1 MKQRRA
7 GKKLVD
13 IASEEE
19 ADTTHV
25 DEGDDDAIS
34 DLTHDEDAESNLDD
48 FLSEDD
54 GVPFGA
60 PTGLHE
66 MPLEFTRH
74 AHKTPKEYF
83 KHVVEWMVHNK
94 LNPAFQRE
102 DPLYRMAY
110 NKVDDLV
117 KGFAGSKFLSAAW
130 TPDFSKAIKA
140 RPVLIATAR
149 TSNPFDSGCQAC
161 SRTSHPAT
169 FRIEF
174 SGKAYDPKTLD
185 EIWDDEKCDGDE
197 YGKDEGE
204 EGDSRGSIPIAEK
217 QFLVG
222 KYCKQNAVIGHS
234 LLHWRWHLN
243 DWVVDWLKNEGYTNS
258 DKVIERENWTTKERT
273 KYANKIVDK
282 METTGEIGHL
292 HRDFKSILDEAAN
305 YKVCTDMIFLS
316 CRRLTGS
323 SIALST
329 IE

>member
-7 GKKLVD
+7 SIRLVD

-19 ADTTHV
+19 TDTTHV

-48 FLSEDD
+48 FLSGDD

-102 DPLYRMAY
+102 DPLYRMADD
-110 NKVDDLV
+110 KLDDLV
-117 KGFAGSKFLSAAW
+117 QGFAGSKFLSAAW
-130 TPDFSKAIKA
+130 TPDFSEAIKA
-140 RPVLIATAR
+140 RPVLDAIER
-149 TSNPFDSGCQAC
+149 RSNPFDSGCQAC
-161 SRTSHPAT
+161 KRTSHPAT

-174 SGKAYDPKTLD
+174 SGKAYNPRTLD
-185 EIWDDEKCDGDE
+185 EIWDDEKCGGDE
-197 YGKDEGE
+197 DGKDEGE
-204 EGDSRGSIPIAEK
+204 EGDSCESIPIVEK

-222 KYCKQNAVIGHS
+222 KYCKQNAVIGHK

-243 DWVVDWLKNEGYTNS
+243 DWVLDWLKDEGYTKP
-258 DKVIERENWTTKERT
+258 DKVIERENWSTKKRT
-273 KYANKIVDK
+273 KYANKVVDE
-282 METTGEIGHL
+282 METSGEIENL
-292 HRDFKSILDEAAN
+292 HRDFKRTLDEARD
-305 YKVCTDMIFLS
+305 YKVRTDLIFLS